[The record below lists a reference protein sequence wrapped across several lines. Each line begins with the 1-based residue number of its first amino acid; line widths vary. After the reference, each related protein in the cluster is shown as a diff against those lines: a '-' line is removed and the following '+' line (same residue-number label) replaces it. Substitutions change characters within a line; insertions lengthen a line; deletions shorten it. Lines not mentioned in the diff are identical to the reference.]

1 MLFTCIMHARHMAS
15 VDLNLLLALDALLTE
30 RHVTRAAERVG
41 ITQPAMSRSLQ
52 RLRALF
58 GDPLL
63 VRTAQGMI
71 PTPRAE
77 ALAAPLDRVLD
88 EIAGWVRDK
97 ATFDP
102 AQAVRRFRIAS
113 ADYGEVVVLP
123 PLLQRISVEAPG
135 IDVAIVPLP
144 QDLGAALAAGE
155 IDLVLGPPRKDTAL
169 AVVWTPL
176 FQEGFVTVVR
186 RDHPLVGER
195 LTLQQF
201 VSLPQIS
208 VSPEGRPGNVLDDAL
223 AERGLS
229 RRVVLRVPNFLV
241 PPLLLAESDLVL
253 TTAERIARRFAALL
267 PLRLLPTPLPLPR
280 FTLAMGWHEHR
291 RADAAHVWLRRL
303 VSDVGAE
310 LKGRAKTAS
319 APSEG
324 AEPEGARRGART
336 RSRLQQARKG

>member
-1 MLFTCIMHARHMAS
+1 MHARHMAS
-15 VDLNLLLALDALLTE
+15 IDLNLLLALDALLTE

-88 EIAGWVRDK
+88 EIAGWVRDR

-102 AQAVRRFRIAS
+102 AQAVRHFRIAS
-113 ADYGEVVVLP
+113 ADFGAMVLLP
-123 PLLQRISVEAPG
+123 PLLRRISAEAPG
-135 IDVAIVPLP
+135 IDVAVVSLP
-144 QDLGAALAAGE
+144 QDLGAALTAGE
-155 IDLVLGPPRKDTAL
+155 IDLVLAPPRKDTAS
-169 AVVWTPL
+169 AVVWKPL
-176 FQEGFVTVVR
+176 FDEGFVTVVR

-195 LTLQQF
+195 LTLEQF

-208 VSPEGRPGNVLDDAL
+208 VAPEGRPGNLLDDAL

-241 PPLLLAESDLVL
+241 PPLLLAESDLIL
-253 TTAERIARRFAALL
+253 TTAERIAWRFASLL
-267 PLRLLPTPLPLPR
+267 PLRILPAPLPLPR
-280 FTLAMGWHEHR
+280 FTIAMGWHEYR
-291 RADAAHVWLRRL
+291 RADAAHAWLRGL

-310 LKGRAKTAS
+310 LKGSVKVSPKRAERERG
-319 APSEG
+319 PQEG
-324 AEPEGARRGART
+324 RT
-336 RSRLQQARKG
+336 RSRLRQART